1 LNKSC
6 VAFIFF
12 LLSTNLFASQADRL
26 GYEIV
31 KLYKSFRSQN
41 LDPDFSA
48 LSKSKF
54 PDELKPFQQ
63 LGLKL
68 KKLNKLHRD
77 IVFKKCVE
85 INETHEAKDDLL
97 LNIFVRKASKF
108 CFENWSDKVAKSKIP
123 SLSYMEIAYFENNLD
138 LFFNF
143 DDKFIETLLENDKKL
158 TLHLSKASLKSPQTL
173 KYFKLIP
180 QEDLSLEQIS
190 LYHSM
195 SNAQEINIPNSFFSY
210 IRRDISAFADP
221 ENSDVSYFEFLNDY
235 ISSNNF
241 DDAQLD
247 LLNFEGLVR
256 TYISQGSTEKVR
268 SIFEIL
274 QNSKTLF
281 VRNAALQSLIWIHVF
296 NEDNHKS
303 QEIVSKFNFNDMK
316 TDPQLCFWGGYLL
329 NKIGLRQ
336 NSSVYFEYLAENHP
350 LSFYGVL
357 SSKLMNKFLS
367 TNAPA
372 RELASSETE
381 DQQLNTYLKRI
392 QIWDSVDYPLFKE
405 IDIRTLSNSIS
416 TLTPGSPQ
424 FDARFYPV
432 INTLKDLGDYLSIFK
447 IYYEFNSS
455 HGMKISSSDL
465 NFLFPNVFVDH
476 IEKNTSQ
483 LPSNFVLSIMRQES
497 AFNPRSVSSAGA
509 VGLLQLLP
517 STAKQH
523 VSFRR
528 PSALYEPVLNVKAGV
543 RFLERLSRKFDG
555 DIVKVLSS
563 YNAGEGNVKRWI
575 KGHLSQEEPLLAIE
589 MIPFKETR
597 NYVKLIYRNYF
608 YYNLLANNDK
618 FLAADFN
625 KNLDLNF
632 NN

>member
-6 VAFIFF
+6 IVFIF
-12 LLSTNLFASQADRL
+12 LILSTNLFASQADRL

-48 LSKSKF
+48 LEKSKF
-54 PDELKPFQQ
+54 PEELKPFQR

-68 KKLNKLHRD
+68 KKINKLHRD

-85 INETHEAKDDLL
+85 INETREKKEDLL
-97 LNIFVRKASKF
+97 LNLFIRKASQF
-108 CFENWSDKVAKSKIP
+108 CFENWSEKVTKSKLP
-123 SLSYMEIAYFENNLD
+123 SLSYIEIAYFENNLD
-138 LFFNF
+138 LFFSF
-143 DDKFIETLLENDKKL
+143 EDKFIETLLENDEKL
-158 TLHLSKASLKSPQTL
+158 ALHLSRASLKSPRTL

-180 QEDLSLEQIS
+180 QENLGHEQIS

-195 SNAQEINIPNSFFSY
+195 SNAQDIVIPNSFFSY
-210 IRRDISAFADP
+210 IRRDISTFADP

-241 DDAQLD
+241 DENQLE
-247 LLNFEGLVR
+247 LLNLEGLVR
-256 TYISQGSTEKVR
+256 TYISQSSTEKVR
-268 SIFEIL
+268 SVFEIL
-274 QNSKTLF
+274 QGSKSLF

-296 NEDNHKS
+296 NEDNHRS
-303 QEIVSKFNFNDMK
+303 QEIISKFNFNEMK
-316 TDPQLCFWGGYLL
+316 NDPQLCFWGGYLL
-329 NKIGLRQ
+329 NSIGLRQ
-336 NSSVYFEYLAENHP
+336 NSSTYFEYLAENHP

-357 SSKLMNKFLS
+357 SSKMMNKFIS
-367 TNAPA
+367 IDSSS
-372 RELASSETE
+372 RELASEESEDT
-381 DQQLNTYLKRI
+381 QLKTYLKRI

-416 TLTPGSPQ
+416 SMTPGSPQ
-424 FDARFYPV
+424 FNARFYPV

-455 HGMKISSSDL
+455 HGLKITSSDL
-465 NFLFPNVFVDH
+465 NYLFPKIFVDH
-476 IEKNTSQ
+476 IENNTSQ

-528 PSALYEPVLNVKAGV
+528 TSALYEPVLNVKAGM

-608 YYNLLANNDK
+608 YYNLLSNNAK